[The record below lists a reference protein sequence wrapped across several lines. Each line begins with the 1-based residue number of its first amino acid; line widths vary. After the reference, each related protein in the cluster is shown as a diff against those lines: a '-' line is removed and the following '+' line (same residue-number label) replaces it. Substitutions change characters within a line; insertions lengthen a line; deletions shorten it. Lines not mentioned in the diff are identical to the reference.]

1 MTQRAIGILK
11 FAFLLLAGGF
21 IHAASSATSTTE
33 LLDQTIAK
41 AQPADCSAPKS
52 LDTLQRI
59 LCAKKISIGV
69 RSDYRS
75 MSVRD
80 GSTFVGYEADLAN
93 LIAKRL
99 GVEPNFIVATPSNRI
114 EKLLSGEI
122 DLVLA
127 TMSHTIAR
135 DKVVAFV
142 RPHYY
147 SSPSSVFG
155 PTRIPVGVLT
165 DLRTQT
171 VCVPLNTFFS
181 TVLAENNIRM
191 MIYDKAD
198 RLVDAVRQGNCTF
211 IAHDQSFL
219 RATFDSKHTPP
230 ELKNLVSEKMS
241 FLNVPTGMGV
251 RNEDQSLS
259 KAIGQIVAELHQS
272 GVLVERARAHD
283 VYPEFLEKQQ
293 ALWNSPQ
300 CAPTASGL
308 PDECLGK
315 AADLSDRASAL
326 AAKVK
331 QIEGWLLSSF
341 GVEFSMPMLSGQ
353 IALNF
358 FLSGLTNS
366 IIISIGSIVLTLL
379 LAALLFSLM
388 RSTNRLCSLSSYGF
402 TLIFQ
407 NTPIILLFVVG
418 SICLNL
424 FGSFTPV
431 QTIILSIFVI
441 GISNGAN
448 AAVAM
453 RDTLSTRT
461 DPTSE
466 SLKNIFSLTFT
477 QVRGCLIN
485 AVKGSP
491 IASFVGTP
499 ELLSVMVNITA
510 FTGTRASTYVFMAI
524 FYLLSVQLVLYL
536 SNKAFSYVSKPSE
549 STLTGKKHL

>member
-1 MTQRAIGILK
+1 
-11 FAFLLLAGGF
+11 
-21 IHAASSATSTTE
+21 
-33 LLDQTIAK
+33 
-41 AQPADCSAPKS
+41 
-52 LDTLQRI
+52 
-59 LCAKKISIGV
+59 
-69 RSDYRS
+69 

-80 GSTFVGYEADLAN
+80 GSTFVGYEADLAK
-93 LIAKRL
+93 LIATRL
-99 GVEPNFIVATPSNRI
+99 GVEPSFVVVSPSTRI
-114 EKLLSGEI
+114 EKLLNGEI

-127 TMSHTIAR
+127 TMSHTVAR
-135 DKVVAFV
+135 DKVVTFI

-155 PTRIPVGVLT
+155 PTRIPVEVLT

-198 RLVDAVRQGNCTF
+198 RLVDAVRLGNCTF

-230 ELKNLVSEKMS
+230 ELKNLVAEKMS

-251 RNEDQSLS
+251 RNEDKSLS
-259 KAIGQIVAELHQS
+259 TLIGQIVAELHQS

-293 ALWNSPQ
+293 VLWNSPQ
-300 CAPTASGL
+300 CAPTVKGL

-315 AADLSDRASAL
+315 AADLSDRASKI
-326 AAKVK
+326 AANVK
-331 QIEGWLLSSF
+331 QLEGWLLSSL
-341 GVEFSMPMLSGQ
+341 GIEFSMPMLTGQ

-366 IIISIGSIVLTLL
+366 IIISIGGIVVTLL
-379 LAALLFSLM
+379 LAALFFSLM
-388 RSTNRLCSLSSYGF
+388 RSANRLCSLSSYGF

-418 SICLNL
+418 SICLNF
-424 FGSFTPV
+424 FGSFTPI

-453 RDTLSTRT
+453 RDTLLTRP

-549 STLTGKKHL
+549 SISSGKKHL

>member
-1 MTQRAIGILK
+1 MTQRAFGIYK
-11 FAFLLLAGGF
+11 FVFALLVSGLM
-21 IHAASSATSTTE
+21 HAASGATSITE
-33 LLDQTIAK
+33 LLDQTIANAK
-41 AQPADCSAPKS
+41 PASCTSPKS
-52 LDTLQRI
+52 LDTLQNI
-59 LCAKKISIGV
+59 LCSKKIDIGV

-80 GSTFVGYEADLAN
+80 GSTFVGYEADLAR

-99 GVEPNFIVATPSNRI
+99 QVEPNFVVVTPSTRI
-114 EKLLSGEI
+114 EKLLNGEV

-135 DKVVAFV
+135 DKVVTFV
-142 RPHYY
+142 KPHYY
-147 SSPSSVFG
+147 SSPSSIFG
-155 PTRIPVGVLT
+155 PARIPVKVLT
-165 DLRTQT
+165 DLKTQT

-181 TVLAENNIRM
+181 TVLAESNIRM

-198 RLVDAVRQGNCTF
+198 RLVDAVRLGNCTF

-251 RNEDQSLS
+251 RNEDKSLS
-259 KAIGQIVAELHQS
+259 NVIGQIVAELHQA
-272 GVLVERARAHD
+272 GILVERARAHD

-293 ALWNSPQ
+293 ILWNSPQ
-300 CAPTASGL
+300 CAPTANGL
-308 PDECLGK
+308 AEECLGQ
-315 AADLSDRASAL
+315 AANLSDRSSAIAS
-326 AAKVK
+326 KVK
-331 QIEGWLLSSF
+331 KIEGWLLSTVGADF
-341 GVEFSMPMLSGQ
+341 TMPMLSGQ
-353 IALNF
+353 IALKF

-366 IIISIGSIVLTLL
+366 IIISVGGIATTLL
-379 LAALLFSLM
+379 IAALFFSLM
-388 RSTNRLCSLSSYGF
+388 RSANRLCSVSSYGL
-402 TLIFQ
+402 TLVFQ
-407 NTPIILLFVVG
+407 NTPIILLFVVAAM
-418 SICLNL
+418 CLNL
-424 FGSFTPV
+424 VGSFTPS

-453 RDTLSTRT
+453 RDTLLTRP
-461 DPTSE
+461 DPKSE
-466 SLKNIFSLTFT
+466 SLKNMFSLTFI

-485 AVKGSP
+485 AVKGTP

-536 SNKAFSYVSKPSE
+536 STKAFSYVSKPSE
-549 STLTGKKHL
+549 SISPEKKHL

>member
-1 MTQRAIGILK
+1 MTQRAFGIFK
-11 FAFLLLAGGF
+11 FAFALLASGF
-21 IHAASSATSTTE
+21 IHAASGATSVSE
-33 LLDQTIAK
+33 LLDQTLANAK
-41 AQPADCSAPKS
+41 PADCSAPKS

-59 LCAKKISIGV
+59 LCTKKITVGV

-80 GSTFVGYEADLAN
+80 GSTFVGYEADLAK
-93 LIAKRL
+93 LIATRL
-99 GVEPNFIVATPSNRI
+99 GVEPSFVVVSPSTRI
-114 EKLLSGEI
+114 EKLLNGEI

-127 TMSHTIAR
+127 TMSHTVAR
-135 DKVVAFV
+135 DKVVTFI

-155 PTRIPVGVLT
+155 PTRIPVEVLT

-251 RNEDQSLS
+251 RNEDKSLS
-259 KAIGQIVAELHQS
+259 TVVGQIVAELHQS
-272 GVLVERARAHD
+272 GILVERARAHD
-283 VYPEFLEKQQ
+283 VYPDFLEKQR

-300 CAPTASGL
+300 CAPNANGL
-308 PDECLGK
+308 AEECLSK
-315 AADLSDRASAL
+315 AADLSDRASVL
-326 AAKVK
+326 ASKVK
-331 QIEGWLLSSF
+331 KVEGWLLSSL
-341 GVEFSMPMLSGQ
+341 GVDFTMPMLSGQ
-353 IALNF
+353 IALKF

-366 IIISIGSIVLTLL
+366 IIISLGGIAVTLL

-388 RSTNRLCSLSSYGF
+388 RSTNRLCSMTSYGF

-418 SICLNL
+418 AICLNI

-453 RDTLSTRT
+453 RDTLSTRS
-461 DPTSE
+461 DPTNE
-466 SLKNIFSLTFT
+466 PLKNIFTLTFT
-477 QVRGCLIN
+477 QIRACLIN

-491 IASFVGTP
+491 VASFVGTP
-499 ELLSVMVNITA
+499 ELLSVMINITA

-524 FYLLSVQLVLYL
+524 FYLVSVQLVLYL

-549 STLTGKKHL
+549 SISSGKKHL